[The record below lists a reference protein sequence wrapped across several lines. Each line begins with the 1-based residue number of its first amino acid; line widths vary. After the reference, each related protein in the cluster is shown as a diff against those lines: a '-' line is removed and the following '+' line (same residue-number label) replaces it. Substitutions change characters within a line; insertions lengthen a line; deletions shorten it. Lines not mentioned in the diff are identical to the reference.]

1 MRYLDARHAFS
12 KPCDLLSSPVSESLF
27 ISSSDPLW
35 CPLFSLLLGFGT
47 VWGKAVPDKEKRVC
61 ETLMKAKS
69 HKLCVCPTCSLFY
82 SYIFQSFYLLLFQ
95 GGYKKLDLQKGISHH
110 EALQVIKSDIQSLSQ
125 KLIEMR
131 QCYHHCC
138 FSLHHSSPARGTGV
152 HLTVPLCVGSQGTA
166 GTPGSHQTTVPF
178 PGHHPQENQLGNA
191 ITPELPDSI
200 IYATEKWSSVPARIP
215 EYYYRSSLNPQI
227 IYLRKIV

>member
-1 MRYLDARHAFS
+1 MCYYTHMKGQFIRWNSGLFGQIRLESLCWTQAKLLRPYVNKYLNYFWVMRYLDARHAFS

-47 VWGKAVPDKEKRVC
+47 VWGKAVPDKEKWVC

-110 EALQVIKSDIQSLSQ
+110 EAL
-125 KLIEMR
+125 
-131 QCYHHCC
+131 
-138 FSLHHSSPARGTGV
+138 
-152 HLTVPLCVGSQGTA
+152 
-166 GTPGSHQTTVPF
+166 
-178 PGHHPQENQLGNA
+178 
-191 ITPELPDSI
+191 
-200 IYATEKWSSVPARIP
+200 
-215 EYYYRSSLNPQI
+215 
-227 IYLRKIV
+227 